1 MSLLCPAPVCQ
12 VPVQDWNITQ
22 GKGRAAWMVWSIPYS
37 EGSQNHALEDYM
49 NPDPSNLYVSV
60 AK

>member
-1 MSLLCPAPVCQ
+1 
-12 VPVQDWNITQ
+12 
-22 GKGRAAWMVWSIPYS
+22 MVWSIPYS